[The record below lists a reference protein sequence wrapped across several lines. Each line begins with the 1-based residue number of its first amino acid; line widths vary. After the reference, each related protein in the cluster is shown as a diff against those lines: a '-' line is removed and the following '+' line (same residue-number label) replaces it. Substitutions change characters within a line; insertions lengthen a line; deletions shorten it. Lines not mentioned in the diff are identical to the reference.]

1 MLSLRHLTF
10 VDPREDVIAEL
21 RTAFQ
26 GETRVTCVVGRFEDL
41 PEYDCFVSA
50 ANSFGM
56 MDGGVDAAITRYFGT
71 ELMARVQARIRE
83 EWLGEQPIGTSFI
96 EPTGNATHPYLAHSP
111 TMRVP
116 LDIRNTD
123 NVYNAM
129 FATFRAVE
137 WFNKPARRISTLAC
151 PGLGTFTGKVSP
163 RAAAQQMAL
172 AFQCADQPFPVM
184 QWESLKLRQRLIDEA
199 KRE

>member
-83 EWLGEQPIGTSFI
+83 
-96 EPTGNATHPYLAHSP
+96 
-111 TMRVP
+111 
-116 LDIRNTD
+116 
-123 NVYNAM
+123 
-129 FATFRAVE
+129 
-137 WFNKPARRISTLAC
+137 
-151 PGLGTFTGKVSP
+151 GTFTGKVSP

-172 AFQCADQPFPVM
+172 AFQCADQPLPVM